1 MALEPDPDPPPTVA
15 SLHDDTP
22 PVDAPSGDAPA
33 GEEPQGHNWREGPFR
48 VHMPVDVRSVSLSII
63 AGAAILGVL
72 KLAQPVIIPFVVS
85 GLLFYALD
93 PAVDWLQRWKMP
105 RVLGAALVLL
115 IALGGIGAGGYAL
128 TDDVMSV
135 VNGLPQGVRKLRE
148 ELRRPSP
155 QPTALDTMQQTAR
168 EIDQAA
174 ADATASAATPK
185 GVMRVQVEEP
195 PLRASAYLWYGSMG
209 AIAIAAQVVMVAF
222 LTYFLLVAN
231 DLFKRKLVKHV
242 GETLAR
248 KKVTVQ
254 ILDEISTQIE
264 RFLLVQMLTSVI
276 VGAVTATALW
286 ALGLEQYMVWGLA
299 AGVLNTIPYFGP
311 IVVTAGLAVVGYLQ
325 FGNIQQASMV
335 ASAALVITS
344 LEGWLLTPVL
354 LGRVGQLNHVA
365 IFASLLFWS
374 WLWGAWGMLLA
385 VPMLMALKVVC
396 DHIEELQPLGD
407 FLGD

>member
-1 MALEPDPDPPPTVA
+1 
-15 SLHDDTP
+15 
-22 PVDAPSGDAPA
+22 
-33 GEEPQGHNWREGPFR
+33 
-48 VHMPVDVRSVSLSII
+48 MPVDVRSVSLTII

-105 RVLGAALVLL
+105 RALGAALVLL
-115 IALGGIGAGGYAL
+115 LAIGGIGAGGYAL
-128 TDDVMSV
+128 SDDVMSV
-135 VNGLPQGVRKLRE
+135 VNRLPQGVRKLRA

-185 GVMRVQVEEP
+185 GVMRVQVDEP
-195 PLRASAYLWYGSMG
+195 PLRASNYLWYGSMG
-209 AIAIAAQVVMVAF
+209 ALGVAAQAVMVAF
-222 LTYFLLVAN
+222 LTYFLLVAD

-264 RFLLVQMLTSVI
+264 RFLLVQMLTSLI
-276 VGAVTATALW
+276 VGIVTAAALW
-286 ALGLEQYMVWGLA
+286 ALGLEQYVVWGLA

-311 IVVTAGLAVVGYLQ
+311 IIVTAGLAVVGYLQ
-325 FGNIQQASMV
+325 FGTIDRAAMV
-335 ASAALVITS
+335 ACTALVITT
-344 LEGWLLTPVL
+344 LEGWLLTPTL
-354 LGRVGQLNHVA
+354 LGRVGQLNHIA

-374 WLWGAWGMLLA
+374 WMWGVWGMLLA
-385 VPMLMALKVVC
+385 VPILMTVKAVC
-396 DHIEELQPLGD
+396 DHIEELQPLAD

>member
-1 MALEPDPDPPPTVA
+1 MRHRFAWVGSLRSLSHQRAAARCLRSRQNFLSGFLTAEGSKNAAGVIRAGVPGMALEPDPDPPPTVA

-155 QPTALDTMQQTAR
+155 Q
-168 EIDQAA
+168 
-174 ADATASAATPK
+174 
-185 GVMRVQVEEP
+185 
-195 PLRASAYLWYGSMG
+195 
-209 AIAIAAQVVMVAF
+209 
-222 LTYFLLVAN
+222 
-231 DLFKRKLVKHV
+231 
-242 GETLAR
+242 
-248 KKVTVQ
+248 
-254 ILDEISTQIE
+254 
-264 RFLLVQMLTSVI
+264 
-276 VGAVTATALW
+276 
-286 ALGLEQYMVWGLA
+286 
-299 AGVLNTIPYFGP
+299 
-311 IVVTAGLAVVGYLQ
+311 
-325 FGNIQQASMV
+325 
-335 ASAALVITS
+335 
-344 LEGWLLTPVL
+344 
-354 LGRVGQLNHVA
+354 
-365 IFASLLFWS
+365 
-374 WLWGAWGMLLA
+374 
-385 VPMLMALKVVC
+385 
-396 DHIEELQPLGD
+396 
-407 FLGD
+407 